1 MWNMK
6 FCKKNFHIFLYILSF
21 LNRLDWINQTQ
32 CLNIYMWTMSNVT
45 LVSTQC
51 PNRDSAMLPCCN
63 GVLIYII
70 FIILIMIVLI
80 IKIAQAI
87 LRFAIYLYMSIRSW
101 QKNTKQP
108 CLEVAWFWSRLD
120 GYNAFC
126 SLKPKSKFSRYW
138 IKKSMGYQNKRIEY
152 WRKNSNPSP
161 RILRNGSWTNS
172 LTHAY
177 ACFGEGKE
185 KKILAGALIWT
196 PIMFLKVHWG
206 WNREI

>member
-101 QKNTKQP
+101 PKNTKQP

-138 IKKSMGYQNKRIEY
+138 IKKSMGYQTKESNIEE
-152 WRKNSNPSP
+152 KTV
-161 RILRNGSWTNS
+161 ILRLGSWEMALEPTVWHM
-172 LTHAY
+172 LMHAL
-177 ACFGEGKE
+177 ARV
-185 KKILAGALIWT
+185 KKKK
-196 PIMFLKVHWG
+196 F
-206 WNREI
+206 